1 MVDDDED
8 TRERL
13 RALLRKEGW
22 SVVAAEDGAVAL
34 EEVAKETPC
43 LILLDLMMPGM
54 DGFTFL
60 RQLRSRPEWR
70 AIPVVVLTAKDIT
83 AEDRRH
89 LDGRADRVI
98 QKGSM
103 SLRDLAGELRRI
115 VGGDAATAR
124 KDLDDARR
132 EGPDQPPV
140 PGHAEP

>member
-1 MVDDDED
+1 MAQQLAGDGPIRVLVVDDDAD

-13 RALLRKEGW
+13 QALLRREGW
-22 SVVAAEDGAVAL
+22 SVATAENGAVAL
-34 EEVAKETPC
+34 EEVARETPC
-43 LILLDLMMPGM
+43 LILLDLMMPEM

-60 RQLRSRPEWR
+60 RELRARAEWC

-103 SLRDLAGELRRI
+103 SLRDLAGELRRL
-115 VGGDAATAR
+115 VADGEPAAEGETSHG
-124 KDLDDARR
+124 RR
-132 EGPDQPPV
+132 
-140 PGHAEP
+140 